1 MKLRSEIS
9 VKARAI
15 LAANTIF
22 LGSFLPVCTA
32 PTKPSCSV
40 FKKLVTLSQTNLYG
54 QQRTGCSTLSLE
66 TVVFKP
72 GPISEWPFVESSF
85 SLSDPILVAINQQQ
99 QEENQKNKKWSL
111 FLFPLSF
118 TWRRWICYYYF
129 FVSFFFFKFS
139 VGWFIAKIMRYL
151 NSREAYLNTSRSR
164 RRIAKDLVGTGG
176 AGQATCRML
185 VENDVV
191 LVFSVKITGRSNSI
205 LYFVRHQNESWP
217 YKPKYQIENTLEK
230 KWKSNFWTS
239 SISLTSLVESWD
251 SNQLT
256 FI

>member
-99 QEENQKNKKWSL
+99 QEENQKNKKMIAFFIPPLFYMKKMNLLLLLLYFFL
-111 FLFPLSF
+111 FLNFQ
-118 TWRRWICYYYF
+118 
-129 FVSFFFFKFS
+129 
-139 VGWFIAKIMRYL
+139 
-151 NSREAYLNTSRSR
+151 
-164 RRIAKDLVGTGG
+164 LVGLL
-176 AGQATCRML
+176 R
-185 VENDVV
+185 
-191 LVFSVKITGRSNSI
+191 R
-205 LYFVRHQNESWP
+205 
-217 YKPKYQIENTLEK
+217 
-230 KWKSNFWTS
+230 
-239 SISLTSLVESWD
+239 
-251 SNQLT
+251 
-256 FI
+256 

>member
-66 TVVFKP
+66 TVVFKL

-85 SLSDPILVAINQQQ
+85 SLSDPILVAIKQQQ
-99 QEENQKNKKWSL
+99 QQENQKNKKVIAFFIPL
-111 FLFPLSF
+111 LHEEDEFVIITFVFLSF
-118 TWRRWICYYYF
+118 F
-129 FVSFFFFKFS
+129 EFS
-139 VGWFIAKIMRYL
+139 VGWIAKIMRYL

-191 LVFSVKITGRSNSI
+191 LVLSVKITGRSNSI
-205 LYFVRHQNESWP
+205 LYFVRHQRCRMNRDPTNQNTKSRILWKKNE
-217 YKPKYQIENTLEK
+217 KVI
-230 KWKSNFWTS
+230 FGHR
-239 SISLTSLVESWD
+239 V
-251 SNQLT
+251 
-256 FI
+256 

>member
-40 FKKLVTLSQTNLYG
+40 FKKLVTLSQMNLYG

-66 TVVFKP
+66 TVVFKI
-72 GPISEWPFVESSF
+72 GPISEWPFAESSF
-85 SLSDPILVAINQQQ
+85 SLSDPILVAIKQQQQ
-99 QEENQKNKKWSL
+99 QENQKKSDRFFYSPSLLHEEEEFVIITSL
-111 FLFPLSF
+111 FL
-118 TWRRWICYYYF
+118 
-129 FVSFFFFKFS
+129 SFFEFS

-205 LYFVRHQNESWP
+205 LYFVRHRNES
-217 YKPKYQIENTLEK
+217 
-230 KWKSNFWTS
+230 
-239 SISLTSLVESWD
+239 
-251 SNQLT
+251 
-256 FI
+256 